1 MRPLESLER
10 LRAHV
15 EQTAQELQ
23 RLREENHSL
32 ARRLE
37 ELQTLTPDAGTG
49 TALVFEEAPDDLRQK
64 IRGLIET
71 IDTYLAN
78 ETEDVP

>member
-15 EQTAQELQ
+15 EQTAQELH
-23 RLREENHSL
+23 RLREENQAL

-37 ELQTLTPDAGTG
+37 ELQTLTPAAGAG
-49 TALVFEEAPDDLRQK
+49 TALVFEEPPEDLRQK

-78 ETEDVP
+78 ETEDMP